1 MNDLNG
7 SRGSVLLIDH
17 PAGKRDDRLSRRLCE
32 SGYEVRWCC
41 PGKGEALPEPDGRYR
56 GAVAYGGPESVNDLE
71 AYPYLAEEI
80 RWIER
85 WVAADKPFFG
95 ICLGGQMLARALGA
109 EVTRHPE
116 GVHEIGY
123 VEIEATSTGNGFLPE
138 KLFVYHWHNEGFT
151 CPKGAELLASGPV
164 FPNQAYRYG
173 SNAYGIQFHPEVTRK
188 VIERWTVECDPAIEE
203 RPGAHPASRQLAD
216 CARFDAALDRWCS
229 QFLNDW
235 LAD

>member
-109 EVTRHPE
+109 EVARHPE

-123 VEIEATSTGNGFLPE
+123 VEIEPTGTGNGFLPE

-229 QFLNDW
+229 QFLSDW